1 MLDMFS
7 RFATKKHIVL
17 ATLVR
22 YESIV
27 LKLKIKNKINLV

>member
-27 LKLKIKNKINLV
+27 LKLKIKK